1 MTFKET
7 VVRGPVSSE
16 HLVQLFDSADSLAE
30 TIAEFLCAGV
40 LEGQRLLVV
49 AMPDHWHA
57 IASKMTSAG
66 VDVHAAI
73 ASGQLTRL
81 DATDTLRLFMRR
93 GRPDPDRFDASVG
106 RLVRELAS
114 DGQPVRIYG
123 EMVNLLATEANLEGA
138 LQLEELWNGLAET
151 CAFTLFCG
159 YSAVNFGDPRSAE
172 ALRRIC
178 QSHSHVRTHPRDPL
192 GSFLTTHHHDSQS
205 GV

>member
-7 VVRGPVSSE
+7 VVRGTISSE
-16 HLVQLFDSADSLAE
+16 HLVQLFDTTDSLAE
-30 TIAEFLCAGV
+30 TVAEFLAAGV
-40 LEGQRLLVV
+40 VEGQRLLVV
-49 AMPDHWHA
+49 AMPDHWSA
-57 IASKMTSAG
+57 IASAMRAAG
-66 VDVHAAI
+66 VDADAAT

-81 DATDTLRLFMRR
+81 DAADTLRLFMRR
-93 GRPDPDRFDASVG
+93 GRPDRDRFDASVG

-114 DGQPVRIYG
+114 HGQPLRIYG
-123 EMVNLLATEANLEGA
+123 EMVNLLATEANMDGA
-138 LQLEELWNGLAET
+138 LQLEELWNALAET

-192 GSFLTTHHHDSQS
+192 GSFLTDTHHIQAP
-205 GV
+205 GA